1 MVRHGRKAPRR
12 HTIKLSNHMETPTQ
26 NVTPVALDRLVRL
39 YRRTSAAASKSN
51 ALLQECSKMEE
62 ELFGT
67 TRNDTDRDELIDR
80 LEYGSGGGS
89 SFSVQE
95 IREIWNLPNS

>member
-1 MVRHGRKAPRR
+1 
-12 HTIKLSNHMETPTQ
+12 METPTQ

-39 YRRTSAAASKSN
+39 YRRASAAALKSN
-51 ALLQECSKMEE
+51 ALLQECSEMEK

-80 LEYGSGGGS
+80 LEYASGGGS
-89 SFSVQE
+89 RFTVRE
-95 IREIWNLPNS
+95 IREIWNLPNARAMPSGDGVADESKLKSL

>member
-1 MVRHGRKAPRR
+1 MEATT
-12 HTIKLSNHMETPTQ
+12 HT
-26 NVTPVALDRLVRL
+26 VTPVALDRLVRL
-39 YRRTSAAASKSN
+39 YRRTSAATSKSN
-51 ALLQECSKMEE
+51 ALLQECSEMEK

-89 SFSVQE
+89 RFSVRE
-95 IREIWNLPNS
+95 IREIWNLPHSKL